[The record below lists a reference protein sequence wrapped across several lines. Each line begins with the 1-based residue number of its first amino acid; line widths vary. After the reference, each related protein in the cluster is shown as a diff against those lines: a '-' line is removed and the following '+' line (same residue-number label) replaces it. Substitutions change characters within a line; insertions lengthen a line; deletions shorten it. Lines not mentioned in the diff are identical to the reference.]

1 MPEYLTSIDI
11 QAPPD
16 VVFAHLT
23 TAEGM
28 VAWMGQHADLHPEPG
43 GVFAVDINGT
53 PMRGT
58 YLELDPPRR
67 VVVSWGIADSS
78 DFPPGTSRVEFT
90 LTPID
95 TGTRLD
101 LRHSGLPG
109 TRTAGHAQGW
119 ANYLARLALV
129 ASGSDPGPD
138 AWAPAPTGPNHP
150 AAL

>member
-1 MPEYLTSIDI
+1 MPEYATSIDI
-11 QAPPD
+11 QAPPE

-28 VAWMGQHADLHPEPG
+28 VAWMGQHADLRPEPG

-53 PMRGT
+53 PMRGA

-67 VVVSWGIADSS
+67 VVVSWGIAGSS

-101 LRHSGLPG
+101 LRHTGLPD
-109 TRTAGHAQGW
+109 TRATGHAQGW
-119 ANYLARLALV
+119 ANYLARLTLA
-129 ASGSDPGPD
+129 AAGTDPGPD
-138 AWAPAPTGPNHP
+138 TWTPARSH
-150 AAL
+150 